1 MLDFHYSDSWADP
14 VKQYTP
20 DAWVGLSDEELT
32 VKIGE
37 YTTEVLQALNEAGAT
52 PDYIQTGNEISYGM
66 CWGKRGSS
74 ASSLLKVYPWDDAN
88 WPRFRNL
95 LNSAIAACR
104 TECPNAKIIIHSERT
119 TKPNDLVQYYTRLYG
134 MDYDIVGLSYY
145 PRFHGPLSVLK
156 TAIDRLTANVA
167 TSKKEIMIVETG
179 WYHAYKPNDVP
190 PAVTYADTESGQQQ
204 FTQDLV
210 ALLRNYD
217 NVTGLF
223 WWWPEANEYNV
234 NWQNPVTKYGW
245 YNAGLWDNNNGRA
258 MKAIADLQEL
268 TKPVVDGE

>member
-1 MLDFHYSDSWADP
+1 
-14 VKQYTP
+14 
-20 DAWVGLSDEELT
+20 
-32 VKIGE
+32 
-37 YTTEVLQALNEAGAT
+37 
-52 PDYIQTGNEISYGM
+52 
-66 CWGKRGSS
+66 
-74 ASSLLKVYPWDDAN
+74 
-88 WPRFRNL
+88 
-95 LNSAIAACR
+95 
-104 TECPNAKIIIHSERT
+104 
-119 TKPNDLVQYYTRLYG
+119 
-134 MDYDIVGLSYY
+134 
-145 PRFHGPLSVLK
+145 
-156 TAIDRLTANVA
+156 
-167 TSKKEIMIVETG
+167 MIVETG